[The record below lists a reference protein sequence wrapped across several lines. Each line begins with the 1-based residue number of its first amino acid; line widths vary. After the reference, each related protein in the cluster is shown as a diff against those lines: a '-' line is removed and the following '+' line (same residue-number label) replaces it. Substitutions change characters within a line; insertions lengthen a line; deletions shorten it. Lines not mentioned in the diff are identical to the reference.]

1 MKKRGSFIAGMLT
14 MALLFGMVGTAYAA
28 YQKQATLDF
37 PGIQIVL
44 NGEPVTPKDAA
55 GNTVEPF
62 TIDGTTYLPVRAIG
76 EALGLEVGWD
86 GSTNTV
92 TLTSPAGE
100 WENYIVCD
108 CYGDFSVPSLENIVG
123 TAALVDVYELS
134 TGDGVLY
141 TYSPDAFKPGKID
154 TFAEEYLDLLM
165 QYGFEIERVSEDK
178 TVYCKDAISGITV
191 ALYWE
196 VEHHNFCVLLMNV
209 QDSKASGID
218 AGTASYAWRISQ
230 YAERVHSLCDRA
242 ARCADNGTGS
252 ASELQNIS
260 SAFYDKTLPVLEM
273 LRKDIA
279 SDQMY
284 DLYMAAY
291 NLTGTAEEMIYRY
304 AKLEAGESAGGE
316 LAAYS
321 EKEVN
326 EYWDLLDAIGDI
338 LSPEE

>member
-1 MKKRGSFIAGMLT
+1 MKKSSFFAGMLT
-14 MALLFGMVGTAYAA
+14 MLLILGLGGTAFAAA
-28 YQKQATLDF
+28 YQKQATLNYQ
-37 PGIQIVL
+37 GIKITL
-44 NGEPVTPKDAA
+44 DGEEITPKDGA
-55 GNTVEPF
+55 GNVVEPF

-76 EALGLEVGWD
+76 NALGLEVGWD
-86 GSTNTV
+86 GTTNTV
-92 TLTSPAGE
+92 ILTSPEDE

-123 TAALVDVYELS
+123 TAALVDVYDLS

-141 TYSPDAFKPGKID
+141 TYDPDIFKPGKID

-165 QYGFEIERVSEDK
+165 KYGFEIERVSEDK

-209 QDSKASGID
+209 QDRKASGID
-218 AGTASYAWRISQ
+218 AGTVSYAWRISQ

-260 SAFYDKTLPVLEM
+260 SAFYDKTLPVLET

-279 SDQMY
+279 NDQMY

-316 LAAYS
+316 LSTYS

-338 LSPEE
+338 LSPEK